1 MSQQHPQQH
10 NNIYRQNITS
20 FCLEKI
26 YQHIIHLH
34 TPRPC
39 GSPLT
44 ANTWGTPWKAKKVI
58 TFHFLG
64 VKQPVRVTCVCLK
77 CLGKRGILD
86 YNFQRLGR
94 SMDYCWLRSHYNSKS
109 LSRCPR
115 IWPLFFVKLSRLD
128 WGQSILP
135 RCQVVWTGASQS
147 YRYFKAWL
155 VLVKLTDLSSRLDWG
170 QSTLPGLGPVKI
182 TEMSRLD

>member
-1 MSQQHPQQH
+1 M
-10 NNIYRQNITS
+10 
-20 FCLEKI
+20 
-26 YQHIIHLH
+26 
-34 TPRPC
+34 
-39 GSPLT
+39 
-44 ANTWGTPWKAKKVI
+44 
-58 TFHFLG
+58 
-64 VKQPVRVTCVCLK
+64 KQPVRVTCVCLK

-115 IWPLFFVKLSRLD
+115 IWPLIFVKLSRLD

-170 QSTLPGLGPVKI
+170 QSTLPRCQGWTGASQNYLDVKAGLGPVKI
-182 TEMSRLD
+182 TEMSNVKAWLGLVKRDVKAGLWPANLITEMSRLDCGRSISSCLFSATRARLRS